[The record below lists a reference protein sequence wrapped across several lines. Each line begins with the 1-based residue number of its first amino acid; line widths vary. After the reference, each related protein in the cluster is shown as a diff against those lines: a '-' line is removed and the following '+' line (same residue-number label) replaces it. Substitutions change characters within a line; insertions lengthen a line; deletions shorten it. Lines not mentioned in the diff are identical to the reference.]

1 MCAWLYNTKSFV
13 YYLSKVLE
21 GPGALFQKCPWPAGG
36 KRDLIFSKNSDIIIT
51 MYILGIESSC
61 DETAVAVVEREQGG
75 ENRVIDEQ
83 IKSQVP
89 LHSKYGGVVPEIAS
103 RNHYEVID
111 LLTAAALKNAGL
123 EVQDIRLIGLTVG
136 PGLIGSLLVGLSF
149 AKGLAFTHK
158 IPIAAVDH
166 IAAHIEAAFIEN
178 PGIQYPLLALVVS
191 GGHTTLFYQQSKF
204 ETEVIGK
211 TRDDAVGEVMD
222 KIAKFLG
229 LGYPGGPI
237 LDEIYRNGGGDVHR
251 FQFTYPRMSDG
262 SDDFSFSGYKT
273 AVIRQCR
280 QCADDKG
287 ITIQADQQEIKD
299 LVASFL
305 YSVVSYLMEKTR
317 SILEKRKVKSLIV
330 SGGVSRNSLLRE
342 MFQKEFNK
350 PGRGVNLYMPSP
362 RFCTDNAS
370 MVAWLGYEKYL
381 AYPNINYFDS
391 YLNAYS
397 RALFTEKGK
406 HR

>member
-1 MCAWLYNTKSFV
+1 
-13 YYLSKVLE
+13 
-21 GPGALFQKCPWPAGG
+21 
-36 KRDLIFSKNSDIIIT
+36 

-61 DETAVAVVEREQGG
+61 DETAVAVIKREQQDGP
-75 ENRVIDEQ
+75 NRVIDEQ
-83 IKSQVP
+83 IKSQIP

-111 LLTAAALKNAGL
+111 LLTSSVLKNAGL
-123 EVQDIRLIGLTVG
+123 RAQDIDLISLTQG
-136 PGLIGSLLVGLSF
+136 PGLIGSLLIGLSF

-178 PGIQYPLLALVVS
+178 QDIQYPLIALVVS
-191 GGHTTLFYQQSKF
+191 GGHTTLFYQESKF
-204 ETEVIGK
+204 NTEVIGK

-237 LDEIYRNGGGDVHR
+237 LDQIYRDKKGDIQR
-251 FQFTYPRMSDG
+251 FSFTYPRMSDG

-273 AVIRQCR
+273 AVIRQAR
-280 QCADDKG
+280 QNMTG
-287 ITIQADQQEIKD
+287 ETLQPNQAEFND

-305 YSVVSYLMEKTR
+305 YSVVGYLLEKTR
-317 SILEKRKVKSLIV
+317 AVVEQRKVKSLIV
-330 SGGVSRNSLLRE
+330 SGGVSRNTLLRE
-342 MFQKEFNK
+342 MFKAEFNK
-350 PGRGVNLYMPSP
+350 PGRDIKLYMPSP
-362 RFCTDNAS
+362 RFCTDNAA
-370 MVAWLGYEKYL
+370 MIAWLGYEKFL

-397 RALFTEKGK
+397 RALFKEKGK

>member
-1 MCAWLYNTKSFV
+1 
-13 YYLSKVLE
+13 
-21 GPGALFQKCPWPAGG
+21 
-36 KRDLIFSKNSDIIIT
+36 

-61 DETAVAVVEREQGG
+61 DETAVAVIEREQSGG
-75 ENRVIDEQ
+75 PNRVIAEQ
-83 IKSQVP
+83 IKSQIP
-89 LHSKYGGVVPEIAS
+89 LHAKYGGIVPEIAS

-111 LLTAAALKNAGL
+111 LLTAEALKKAGL
-123 EVQDIRLIGLTVG
+123 RAQDIGLIALTQG

-158 IPIAAVDH
+158 LPLAAVDH

-178 PGIQYPLLALVVS
+178 PDIEYPLLALVVS
-191 GGHTTLFYQQSKF
+191 GGHTTLFYQESKF
-204 ETEVIGK
+204 ETTVIAK

-229 LGYPGGPI
+229 LGYPGGPV
-237 LDEIYRNGGGDVHR
+237 LDEIYRAGGGDIHR
-251 FQFTYPRMSDG
+251 FSFTYPRMSDG

-273 AVIRQCR
+273 AVLRLARQ
-280 QCADDKG
+280 G
-287 ITIQADQQEIKD
+287 LNGEVIQPNQPEFKD

-305 YSVVSYLMEKTR
+305 YSVVGYLLEKTR
-317 SILEKRKVKSLIV
+317 AVVEKSKVKSLIV

-342 MFQKEFNK
+342 MFQGEFSK
-350 PGRGVNLYMPSP
+350 GSGGVKLYLPSP

-370 MVAWLGYEKYL
+370 MIAWLGYEKYL

-397 RALFTEKGK
+397 RALFKEKGK

>member
-1 MCAWLYNTKSFV
+1 
-13 YYLSKVLE
+13 
-21 GPGALFQKCPWPAGG
+21 
-36 KRDLIFSKNSDIIIT
+36 

-61 DETAVAVVEREQGG
+61 DETAVAVIEREQQGG
-75 ENRVIDEQ
+75 PNRIIDEQ

-89 LHSKYGGVVPEIAS
+89 LHAKYGGVVPEIAS

-111 LLTAAALKNAGL
+111 ILTAEALKNAGL
-123 EVQDIRLIGLTVG
+123 SAQDIRMVALTQG
-136 PGLIGSLLVGLSF
+136 PGLIGSLLIGLSF

-158 IPIAAVDH
+158 IPIVAVDH

-178 PGIQYPLLALVVS
+178 PGIEYPLIALVVS
-191 GGHTTLFYQQSKF
+191 GGHTTLFYQESKF

-222 KIAKFLG
+222 KTAKFFG
-229 LGYPGGPI
+229 LGYPGGPL
-237 LDEIYRNGGGDVHR
+237 LDKIYRDNGGDTRR
-251 FQFTYPRMSDG
+251 FQFTHPRMSDG
-262 SDDFSFSGYKT
+262 ADDFSFSGYKT
-273 AVIRQCR
+273 AVIRQGR
-280 QCADDKG
+280 QGPDGKS
-287 ITIQADQQEIKD
+287 IQPGQAAFDD

-305 YSVVSYLMEKTR
+305 YSVVSYLLEKTR
-317 SILEKRKVKSLIV
+317 AVVEKRKVKSLIV

-342 MFQKEFNK
+342 MFQGEFNK
-350 PGRGVNLYMPSP
+350 PGGPVRLFMPSP

-370 MVAWLGYEKYL
+370 MIAWLAYEKYL

-391 YLNAYS
+391 FLNAYS
-397 RALFTEKGK
+397 RALFKEKGK